1 MGWQQESSFN
11 SPGDRLFVWTFA
23 PVPLRLALVATA
35 TLCAACA
42 DQPPSA
48 PSRPIGIAAAAANR
62 QSNEGLNPEL
72 QQTLAT
78 MRAATA
84 KYHDIQ
90 NALNDG
96 FILTLECGAEPE
108 GAGMGALYVNRDR
121 VRDGKIDPALPDVL
135 IYENAPDGRRLVAV
149 ELIMPY
155 VLWPNAD
162 PPTFFGTPFMRED
175 ELHSFGLHVWLWLN
189 NPNGMFAES
198 NPRVTC

>member
-1 MGWQQESSFN
+1 M
-11 SPGDRLFVWTFA
+11 RTFT
-23 PVPLRLALVATA
+23 PIPLRLALVAAA

-42 DQPPSA
+42 DHSPSG
-48 PSRPIGIAAAAANR
+48 PSRPIGVAAATASR
-62 QSNEGLNPEL
+62 QVDEALNSEL
-72 QQTLAT
+72 KQTLAT

-84 KYHDIQ
+84 KYHDVQ

-96 FILTLECGAEPE
+96 FVPRLECGAEPE
-108 GAGMGALYVNRDR
+108 GAGMGALYVNADR

-135 IYENAPDGRRLVAV
+135 IYENTPDGPRLVAV

-155 VLWPNAD
+155 ALWTNAD

-175 ELHSFGLHVWLWLN
+175 EPRSFGLHVWLWLN

-198 NPRVTC
+198 NPGVTC